1 MEGRISIHRK
11 ILDREWYDD
20 INTKVLFI
28 HLLLTVNI
36 KDKQWRWKTIERW
49 SRITSIAKLSKEI
62 WLSIKQIRLSLDKL
76 ISTSEIDKQ
85 TTNEYT
91 KLSIT
96 KYNDYQ
102 GKEWR
107 ERANERQTEGKQR
120 ATTKEDKN
128 IRNKENNIYMFDE
141 FWKEYPKKRWKD
153 KAIIAWKKIKPSE
166 YDIVIEWAKLYAS
179 ECKRL
184 WTENNFIKY
193 PQWWLN
199 DKRWL
204 DSYEDNIE
212 PNIWD
217 KKHYD
222 WYKQNIIWT
231 KYTDIDWTEKEYKEI
246 NYRRFL
252 IYDRNIERPKA
263 TEIFEKVR
271 WEYIDFTF

>member
-107 ERANERQTEGKQR
+107 KRANERQTEGKQR

-128 IRNKENNIYMFDE
+128 IINKENNEYTDAFEM
-141 FWKEYPKKRWKD
+141 FWKSFPHARK
-153 KAIIAWKKIKPSE
+153 WKKKESFDYYKKLNADDIALEINNLNWSIKFWLQDWKYVPACE
-166 YDIVIEWAKLYAS
+166 RWIRDFTKLS
-179 ECKRL
+179 DL
-184 WTENNFIKY
+184 IKE
-193 PQWWLN
+193 Q
-199 DKRWL
+199 
-204 DSYEDNIE
+204 NIKTYVFKLME
-212 PNIWD
+212 MPIWD
-217 KKHYD
+217 KRK
-222 WYKQNIIWT
+222 WYYSWLCNDFWKDVID
-231 KYTDIDWTEKEYKEI
+231 KYVNQWNSE
-246 NYRRFL
+246 
-252 IYDRNIERPKA
+252 RNWITLNLK
-263 TEIFEKVR
+263 
-271 WEYIDFTF
+271 